1 MLQSPYNNLLLS
13 IRDVFVKQYGAVAKT
28 SALYAQSS
36 DINPADMVNVVGQIE
51 ALPCAIMEER
61 FMAGYKGFSTKDMRV
76 GDTAIFRYDVIY
88 SFTKESDRFK
98 NLFWYSGRELWAAD
112 IQKIFGVI
120 RKGEIMM
127 VNGYCMLEDF
137 NNPVNLI
144 LPKSMKN
151 IDGIGS
157 AKLTQIGNNLT
168 HLPNIDAEPGDTVFF
183 DPRKL
188 QRYEIG
194 RKKFGIIKQSQIFG
208 VKKPQ
213 SAIIWP

>member
-1 MLQSPYNNLLLS
+1 
-13 IRDVFVKQYGAVAKT
+13 
-28 SALYAQSS
+28 
-36 DINPADMVNVVGQIE
+36 
-51 ALPCAIMEER
+51 
-61 FMAGYKGFSTKDMRV
+61 
-76 GDTAIFRYDVIY
+76 
-88 SFTKESDRFK
+88 
-98 NLFWYSGRELWAAD
+98 
-112 IQKIFGVI
+112 
-120 RKGEIMM
+120 MM